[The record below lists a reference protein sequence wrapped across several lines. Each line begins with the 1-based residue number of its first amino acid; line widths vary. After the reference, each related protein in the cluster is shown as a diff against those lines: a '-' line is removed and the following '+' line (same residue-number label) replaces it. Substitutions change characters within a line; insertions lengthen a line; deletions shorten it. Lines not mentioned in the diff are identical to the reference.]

1 MDEAARTGS
10 KALSGSDLT
19 GVREGEE
26 SPTDERTPEEIQADI
41 ERTRRELGDTAE
53 ALAAKADVKGQAKAK
68 VNEVRQTARA
78 KTDVAFGKIKDTS
91 PESANA
97 GAQQVSSAAQEN
109 PLPFVAAGSFA
120 AGILVGWAARRG

>member
-1 MDEAARTGS
+1 
-10 KALSGSDLT
+10 LSGSDLT

-78 KTDVAFGKIKDTS
+78 KTDEAFGKIKDTS

-97 GAQQVSSAAQEN
+97 GAQEN
-109 PLPFVAAGSFA
+109 PLPFVAAGAFA
-120 AGILVGWAARRG
+120 AGILVGWALRRG